1 MEQYSDDE
9 ENGKKKLLVPLI
21 VLLLCAVS
29 VIGAGYA
36 YESTLHVNDNPVDGA
51 KITITYNGGSTL
63 PTADADSLVIYN
75 EETWGMS
82 EEQEE
87 YMKSYSL
94 FVGSVDSSGEESSKA
109 MLATVPVKIDL
120 SNASEYKVTTV
131 SISLKMTGEPTHID
145 LVGKLIHSLDIVSD
159 GETKSMVYNENAN
172 AYEVSFV
179 LDEASENE
187 VQKTYELT
195 YNLIANLTD
204 GPIDVDDN
212 VTADDLLNAIS
223 SVEFDLSFSA
233 NGAKA

>member
-51 KITITYNGGSTL
+51 KITITYDGGSTL

-75 EETWGMS
+75 EETWEMS
-82 EEQEE
+82 EEQG
-87 YMKSYSL
+87 YTKSYSL

-120 SNASEYKVTTV
+120 SNANAYKVTTV
-131 SISLKMTGEPTHID
+131 SISLKMTGESTHID

-187 VQKTYELT
+187 VQKTYEPT
-195 YNLIANLTD
+195 YDLIANLTD
-204 GPIDVDDN
+204 GPIDVSDN

>member
-51 KITITYNGGSTL
+51 KITITYNGASTL

-75 EETWGMS
+75 EETWEMS
-82 EEQEE
+82 EEQE
-87 YMKSYSL
+87 YTKSYSL
-94 FVGSVDSSGEESSKA
+94 FVGSVNSSGEESSKA

-120 SNASEYKVTTV
+120 SNTNEYKVTTV
-131 SISLKMTGEPTHID
+131 SISLKMTGESTHID

-204 GPIDVDDN
+204 GPIDVSDN

>member
-75 EETWGMS
+75 EETWEMS

-159 GETKSMVYNENAN
+159 RETKSMVYNENAN

-195 YNLIANLTD
+195 YDLIANLTD

-223 SVEFDLSFSA
+223 FVEFDLSFSA

>member
-75 EETWGMS
+75 EETWEMS
-82 EEQEE
+82 EEQE
-87 YMKSYSL
+87 YTKSYSL
-94 FVGSVDSSGEESSKA
+94 FVGSVNSSGEESSKA

-120 SNASEYKVTTV
+120 SNTNEYKVTTV
-131 SISLKMTGEPTHID
+131 SISLKMTGESTHID

>member
-131 SISLKMTGEPTHID
+131 SISLKMTGESTHID

-204 GPIDVDDN
+204 GPIDVSDN

>member
-51 KITITYNGGSTL
+51 KITITYDGGSTL

-75 EETWGMS
+75 EETWEMS
-82 EEQEE
+82 EEQG
-87 YMKSYSL
+87 YTKSYSL

-131 SISLKMTGEPTHID
+131 SISLKMTGESTHID
-145 LVGKLIHSLDIVSD
+145 LVGTLIHSLDIVSD
-159 GETKSMVYNENAN
+159 GETKSMVYNGNAN

-195 YNLIANLTD
+195 YDLIANLTD
-204 GPIDVDDN
+204 GPIDVSDN

>member
-120 SNASEYKVTTV
+120 SNASEYKVTTI

-233 NGAKA
+233 NGVKA

>member
-75 EETWGMS
+75 EETWEMS
-82 EEQEE
+82 EEQE
-87 YMKSYSL
+87 YTKSYSL
-94 FVGSVDSSGEESSKA
+94 FVGSVNSSGEESSKA

-120 SNASEYKVTTV
+120 SNTNEYKVTTV
-131 SISLKMTGEPTHID
+131 SISLKMTGESTHID

-159 GETKSMVYNENAN
+159 GETKSMVYNEDTN

-195 YNLIANLTD
+195 YDLIANLTD
-204 GPIDVDDN
+204 GPIDVSDN

>member
-75 EETWGMS
+75 EEAWGMS

-131 SISLKMTGEPTHID
+131 SISLKMTGESTHID

-195 YNLIANLTD
+195 YDLIANLTD

>member
-21 VLLLCAVS
+21 VLLLCVVS

-75 EETWGMS
+75 EETWEMS
-82 EEQEE
+82 EEQR
-87 YMKSYSL
+87 YTKSYSL

-120 SNASEYKVTTV
+120 SNANEYKVTTV
-131 SISLKMTGEPTHID
+131 SISLKMTGESTHID
-145 LVGKLIHSLDIVSD
+145 LVGKLIHSLDIVS
-159 GETKSMVYNENAN
+159 GEEIKSMVYNEETN

-179 LDEASENE
+179 LDDASENE

-195 YNLIANLTD
+195 YDLIANLTD
-204 GPIDVDDN
+204 GPIDVSDD

>member
-51 KITITYNGGSTL
+51 KITITYDGGSPL

-75 EETWGMS
+75 EETWEMS
-82 EEQEE
+82 EEQG
-87 YMKSYSL
+87 YTKSYSL

-131 SISLKMTGEPTHID
+131 SISLKMTGESTHID
-145 LVGKLIHSLDIVSD
+145 LVDKLIHSLDIVSD
-159 GETKSMVYNENAN
+159 GETKSMVYNGNAN

-195 YNLIANLTD
+195 YDLIANLTD
-204 GPIDVDDN
+204 GPIDVSDN